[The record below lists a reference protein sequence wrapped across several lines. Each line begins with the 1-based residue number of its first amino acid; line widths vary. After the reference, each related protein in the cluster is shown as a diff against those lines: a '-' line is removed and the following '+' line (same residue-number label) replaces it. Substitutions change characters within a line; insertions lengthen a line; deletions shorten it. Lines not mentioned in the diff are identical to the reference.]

1 MNIGNKELCQYD
13 AEREVVDI
21 LELFDAVP
29 ASIISEFLQLKHRI
43 EKCEPEETI
52 KYLTHEKIIHFSRK
66 DMCYRIFPNARKDV
80 YKVSALSVCLY
91 LSYMTRRIEGKIS
104 LAIDPFDYVFEKGKK
119 TFLLINY
126 ANSGAYKLKRL
137 NDMTRQGEKYTATPI
152 IMLVNSPIE
161 VLKEID
167 SRGAYSLLPKNNY
180 IVANVDYKIRQNM
193 PDYVRVRC
201 AAYKGGTLT
210 RADGF
215 EIKA

>member
-1 MNIGNKELCQYD
+1 
-13 AEREVVDI
+13 
-21 LELFDAVP
+21 
-29 ASIISEFLQLKHRI
+29 
-43 EKCEPEETI
+43 
-52 KYLTHEKIIHFSRK
+52 
-66 DMCYRIFPNARKDV
+66 
-80 YKVSALSVCLY
+80 
-91 LSYMTRRIEGKIS
+91 MTRRIEGKIS
-104 LAIDPFDYVFEKGKK
+104 LAVDPFDYVFEKGKK

-152 IMLVNSPIE
+152 IMLVNTPIE

-167 SRGAYSLLPKNNY
+167 SRGAYSLLPKNEY

-210 RADGF
+210 KADTF